1 MVALARQVLQ
11 KVEGVGGEGTL
22 ELQVSQSGSGWAY
35 LNLFLSM
42 IFPIRY
48 LQTFLV
54 FQVSSW

>member
-54 FQVSSW
+54 F